1 MSATQLADCWTN
13 AEGATVKVPPNAKA
27 ALEARGEVPRAVES
41 RRESAVR
48 AWVFQRESIPQGHG
62 TQVWRYSA
70 AQSVESDGKGKRGDR
85 ALAKSRPKQEMDVR
99 IRRYSFHAAPRA
111 RFEVR
116 EDCPDDG
123 KLALC
128 AKMGKSGAAQK
139 LKEGYDEAA
148 V

>member
-1 MSATQLADCWTN
+1 MPRPPSRLEAKKYRGQSDLGEKALCVLGFFN
-13 AEGATVKVPPNAKA
+13 EAAFLKATVCKFGDTA
-27 ALEARGEVPRAVES
+27 
-41 RRESAVR
+41 
-48 AWVFQRESIPQGHG
+48 
-62 TQVWRYSA
+62 YSA
-70 AQSVESDGKGKRGDR
+70 ARSVESDGKGKSGDR
-85 ALAKSRPKQEMDVR
+85 ALAKSRPEQEMDVR